1 MVKEIVSCVFNTVC
15 SVITVLFF
23 VVTIPILVTQFQDY
37 AERVAQGPYYHT
49 VGDTRIINMDHS
61 SLTFCRGFMLAVNRD
76 ESTVSATFY
85 ALSTSPT
92 LNGRNELNH
101 TLSIHG
107 KDDYDYYYLHP
118 GSNVTISACTHST
131 QFSFDIIR
139 GRQNFELWLDGKRG
153 RVFASFEVGSNAW
166 CRSPS
171 TNASFVVY
179 NMTIPEE
186 DDWYFA
192 ADANAATANLSLQR
206 YEYTVMDSAV
216 LSSCSAG
223 GSNPDSCT
231 IDKPDL
237 DATYLLKIGEGPS
250 RSNVEANVNCVV
262 DGGLVAA
269 VVVPVVF
276 VLILIFICCIVVC
289 FICCCICCIN
299 KTYS

>member
-49 VGDTRIINMDHS
+49 VGDTRIINMDHR

-107 KDDYDYYYLHP
+107 KEDYDYYYLHP

-131 QFSFDIIR
+131 PFSFDIIR
-139 GRQNFELWLDGKRG
+139 GRQNFELWRDGKRG

-166 CRSPS
+166 CHSPS

-192 ADANAATANLSLQR
+192 ADADAATANLSLQR

-216 LSSCSAG
+216 LSSCNAG

-231 IDKPDL
+231 IDKPNL
-237 DATYLLKIGEGPS
+237 DATYLLKIGQGPS
-250 RSNVEANVNCVV
+250 GSNVEANVNCVV
-262 DGGLVAA
+262 DDGLVAA
-269 VVVPVVF
+269 VVVPVAF
-276 VLILIFICCIVVC
+276 VLALILICCIVVC
-289 FICCCICCIN
+289 IFCCCICCIR
-299 KTYS
+299 